1 MWQAL
6 YEELEELGFV
16 VITVALDRGPEDARP
31 WIEAAR
37 PTHPSLIDVGH
48 AVADLYNMVNV
59 PTAVW
64 IDERGR
70 IVRPNDVAFGT
81 DTFRHITGIEAA
93 RHLGALR
100 AWVRGEAQPKAS
112 RADMEIPRAERG
124 GEAHAGRAAA
134 GGEASTYGRPG
145 ERERAQASR
154 ADMEIPRAE
163 RGGEAP
169 VMAAREVR
177 ALQPV
182 PSQADQQAR
191 AEFGLGRWLA
201 ERGRGEA
208 AERHF
213 VRAGELAPHDFT
225 IRRGTMPI
233 RGIDPMGPA
242 FRAMLEEWVGAG
254 KPYYRPLPD

>member
-6 YEELEELGFV
+6 YEELKELGFV

-59 PTAVW
+59 PTVVW

-100 AWVRGEAQPKAS
+100 AWVRGEA
-112 RADMEIPRAERG
+112 
-124 GEAHAGRAAA
+124 
-134 GGEASTYGRPG
+134 
-145 ERERAQASR
+145 
-154 ADMEIPRAE
+154 
-163 RGGEAP
+163 P

-177 ALQPV
+177 RLQPL
-182 PSQADQQAR
+182 PSPHDQQAR

-201 ERGRGEA
+201 EHGRMRIGDINASSRHATRA
-208 AERHF
+208 AGIQAPPGNPWSPRPSARH
-213 VRAGELAPHDFT
+213 R
-225 IRRGTMPI
+225 
-233 RGIDPMGPA
+233 PA
-242 FRAMLEEWVGAG
+242 LTR
-254 KPYYRPLPD
+254 LPR